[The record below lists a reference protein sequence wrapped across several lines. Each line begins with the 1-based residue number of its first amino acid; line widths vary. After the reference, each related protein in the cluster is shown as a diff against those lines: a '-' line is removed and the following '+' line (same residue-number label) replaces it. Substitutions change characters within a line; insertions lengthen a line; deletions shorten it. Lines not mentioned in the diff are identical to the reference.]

1 MATISKL
8 SYKDYISSSGG
19 LRGTAD
25 MSNAYIIFPN
35 GQTKKI
41 VRRPFAS
48 SLNPLVPG
56 STLVVPRSTRPF
68 DWLLLTREISPILA
82 SLTTSAAALAAI
94 SDD

>member
-1 MATISKL
+1 
-8 SYKDYISSSGG
+8 
-19 LRGTAD
+19 
-25 MSNAYIIFPN
+25 
-35 GQTKKI
+35 
-41 VRRPFAS
+41 
-48 SLNPLVPG
+48 VPG